1 MGVIDMFNVFRT
13 KEYNSKNTVFKTVE
27 EFYDKKET
35 EYIKELIRDK
45 KVDFFLGSKKYE
57 DWMAESNP
65 FYEIKSLFFDLSK
78 NITEFQKNSRRN
90 FWKLYLLS
98 KW

>member
-45 KVDFFLGSKKYE
+45 KVDLEKFKAIVYPQIE
-57 DWMAESNP
+57 MIQ
-65 FYEIKSLFFDLSK
+65 YLS
-78 NITEFQKNSRRN
+78 
-90 FWKLYLLS
+90 
-98 KW
+98 